1 MNLQRI
7 FILIAAAV
15 LTAAFGQYYFRKKK
29 LLFKALATC
38 MPVAV
43 ALLYTLRAGE
53 QGRFVSLLILAG
65 AFLCMTADVLLE
77 LVFLAGVA
85 AFALGHVCFLTA
97 YIHLTP
103 VRLMTV
109 ILFVLLLTVML
120 LLHGKFLPNFGSQ
133 AIYLVGYGALLSFL
147 TAMAFTVAVQSE
159 GPAGKLMAAGG
170 ICFYISDNILGF
182 RILHEK
188 NNRLSGAV
196 LLALYYSAVYLIA
209 AGLWFLP

>member
-1 MNLQRI
+1 
-7 FILIAAAV
+7 
-15 LTAAFGQYYFRKKK
+15 
-29 LLFKALATC
+29 
-38 MPVAV
+38 
-43 ALLYTLRAGE
+43 
-53 QGRFVSLLILAG
+53 
-65 AFLCMTADVLLE
+65 
-77 LVFLAGVA
+77 
-85 AFALGHVCFLTA
+85 
-97 YIHLTP
+97 
-103 VRLMTV
+103 
-109 ILFVLLLTVML
+109 ML

-133 AIYLVGYGALLSFL
+133 AIYLVGYGALLSFM

-188 NNRLSGAV
+188 NNRLSGAI

>member
-109 ILFVLLLTVML
+109 ILFLL

-133 AIYLVGYGALLSFL
+133 AIYLVGYGALLSFM

-196 LLALYYSAVYLIA
+196 LLTLYYSAVYLIA

>member
-109 ILFVLLLTVML
+109 ILF
-120 LLHGKFLPNFGSQ
+120 
-133 AIYLVGYGALLSFL
+133 
-147 TAMAFTVAVQSE
+147 
-159 GPAGKLMAAGG
+159 
-170 ICFYISDNILGF
+170 CCC
-182 RILHEK
+182 
-188 NNRLSGAV
+188 
-196 LLALYYSAVYLIA
+196 
-209 AGLWFLP
+209 

>member
-1 MNLQRI
+1 MKRTEAALWKQYIGSLRKKWRLPMNLQRI

-97 YIHLTP
+97 YISPHPGTP
-103 VRLMTV
+103 DD
-109 ILFVLLLTVML
+109 
-120 LLHGKFLPNFGSQ
+120 GN
-133 AIYLVGYGALLSFL
+133 SF
-147 TAMAFTVAVQSE
+147 F
-159 GPAGKLMAAGG
+159 AAADSHASASRE
-170 ICFYISDNILGF
+170 IS
-182 RILHEK
+182 
-188 NNRLSGAV
+188 S
-196 LLALYYSAVYLIA
+196 
-209 AGLWFLP
+209 

>member
-1 MNLQRI
+1 
-7 FILIAAAV
+7 
-15 LTAAFGQYYFRKKK
+15 
-29 LLFKALATC
+29 

-109 ILFVLLLTVML
+109 ILFLLLLTVML
-120 LLHGKFLPNFGSQ
+120 LLHGKFLPNFGGQ
-133 AIYLVGYGALLSFL
+133 AIYLVGYGALLSFM

>member
-65 AFLCMTADVLLE
+65 
-77 LVFLAGVA
+77 G
-85 AFALGHVCFLTA
+85 
-97 YIHLTP
+97 
-103 VRLMTV
+103 
-109 ILFVLLLTVML
+109 
-120 LLHGKFLPNFGSQ
+120 
-133 AIYLVGYGALLSFL
+133 
-147 TAMAFTVAVQSE
+147 
-159 GPAGKLMAAGG
+159 
-170 ICFYISDNILGF
+170 
-182 RILHEK
+182 
-188 NNRLSGAV
+188 
-196 LLALYYSAVYLIA
+196 
-209 AGLWFLP
+209 AGLWLALALLLSMLFPWNAAKEPA